1 MATVLEKYCK
11 QRENMN
17 AEIAQ
22 GAFTV
27 EKLLVFQELL
37 YRINVLETCMN
48 FCKTAPVTPDIR
60 ALTYHYQLLDAFI
73 QCMLLERRLGPVGD
87 ESVKSQ
93 RDTGFANLEN
103 VVASFRKQFASFA
116 PTAPDAYR
124 NAIHNMVGTI
134 LPAWVAYRNTY
145 VNL

>member
-48 FCKTAPVTPDIR
+48 FCKTAPVTPDLR
-60 ALTYHYQLLDAFI
+60 ALTDHYQLLDAFI

>member
-27 EKLLVFQELL
+27 EKLLVYQELL

-60 ALTYHYQLLDAFI
+60 ALTDHYQLLDAFI

-103 VVASFRKQFASFA
+103 VVASFRKQFTSFMA
-116 PTAPDAYR
+116 TAPDSYR
-124 NAIHNMVGTI
+124 NTISTMVTTI
-134 LPAWVAYRNTY
+134 LPAWLAYRNTY
-145 VNL
+145 VNV

>member
-27 EKLLVFQELL
+27 EKLLVYQELL

-48 FCKTAPVTPDIR
+48 FCKTAPVTPDLR
-60 ALTYHYQLLDAFI
+60 ALTDHYQLLDAFI
-73 QCMLLERRLGPVGD
+73 QCMLLERRLGPAGD
-87 ESVKSQ
+87 ESVKRQ
-93 RDTGFANLEN
+93 RETGFANLEN

-124 NAIHNMVGTI
+124 NAIHNMVSTI

>member
-27 EKLLVFQELL
+27 EKLLVYQELL

-48 FCKTAPVTPDIR
+48 FCKTAPVTPDLR
-60 ALTYHYQLLDAFI
+60 ALTDHYQLLDAFI
-73 QCMLLERRLGPVGD
+73 QCMLLERRLGPAGD
-87 ESVKSQ
+87 ESVKRQ
-93 RDTGFANLEN
+93 RETGFANLEN
-103 VVASFRKQFASFA
+103 VVASFRKQFTSFV

>member
-27 EKLLVFQELL
+27 EKLLVYQELL

-48 FCKTAPVTPDIR
+48 FCKTAPVTPDLR
-60 ALTYHYQLLDAFI
+60 ALTDHYQLLDAFI
-73 QCMLLERRLGPVGD
+73 QCMLLERRLGPAGD
-87 ESVKSQ
+87 ESVKRQ
-93 RDTGFANLEN
+93 RETGFANLEN

>member
-27 EKLLVFQELL
+27 EKLLVYQELL

-48 FCKTAPVTPDIR
+48 FCKTAPVTPDLR
-60 ALTYHYQLLDAFI
+60 ALTDHYQLLDAFI
-73 QCMLLERRLGPVGD
+73 QCMLLERRLGPAGD
-87 ESVKSQ
+87 RKAWHRQCGTSVTVSAEDGNRRQCSESASAGQGKSAHGRQ
-93 RDTGFANLEN
+93 
-103 VVASFRKQFASFA
+103 V
-116 PTAPDAYR
+116 
-124 NAIHNMVGTI
+124 
-134 LPAWVAYRNTY
+134 
-145 VNL
+145 

>member
-1 MATVLEKYCK
+1 MATVLERCCTM
-11 QRENMN
+11 RDRMN
-17 AEIAQ
+17 DAIAK
-22 GAFTV
+22 GTLPV
-27 EKLLVFQELL
+27 EQLLVYQEVL

-124 NAIHNMVGTI
+124 NAIHNMVSTI